1 MDDQSCPECQAILK
15 MLAKNCAQT
24 NGSPIRISERLRRWL
39 GRWNPWRHRDP
50 ITQPTVMDT
59 LDGIT

>member
-1 MDDQSCPECQAILK
+1 MTRL
-15 MLAKNCAQT
+15 
-24 NGSPIRISERLRRWL
+24 SERLRRWL